1 MSRVASSGI
10 ERTGTAHGTG
20 EDRPAGAALAFAL
33 AAGTLALREWV
44 RFLRQRSRLIG
55 AFAQP
60 VLFWVLFGA
69 GLRGS
74 FRAPEW
80 APAGMSYQEYFL
92 PGVAV
97 MILLFTA
104 IFSTISLIE
113 DRREGFLQG
122 VLVAPVPRAALV
134 LGKLAGATG
143 LAVVQAAAFLGL
155 GFVLSRIGLLPT
167 MDWSPSWSQM
177 PGLLAFG
184 TVLGLALAGLG
195 YVIAWQTD
203 STQGFHAVMS
213 VFLFPMWL
221 LSGAFFPGGGADWLQ
236 AVMRINPLTYGT
248 AGLRRLLYAGRDL
261 PVAPELPSLPACV
274 VVTCLFCAACAG
286 LSVWC
291 TSRPTVRNV
300 R

>member
-1 MSRVASSGI
+1 VSPADRI
-10 ERTGTAHGTG
+10 EGAEAARGAG
-20 EDRPAGAALAFAL
+20 EDRLAGPVLAFVL
-33 AAGTLALREWV
+33 AAGTLAAREWV

-80 APAGMSYQEYFL
+80 APAGTSFQEYFL
-92 PGVAV
+92 PGTAV

-143 LAVVQAAAFLGL
+143 LAVVQAAAFLVLGL
-155 GFVLSRIGLLPT
+155 VLSGIGLLPT
-167 MDWSPSWSQM
+167 MDWVPSWPQI

-221 LSGAFFPGGGADWLQ
+221 LSGAFFPASGSGWLQ
-236 AVMRINPLTYGT
+236 ALMRINPLTYGT
-248 AGLRRLLYAGRDL
+248 AGLRRLMYAGRDL
-261 PVAPELPSLPACV
+261 PVAPDLPSLGACLA
-274 VVTCLFCAACAG
+274 VTCLFCAACAG
-286 LSVWC
+286 LAVWC
-291 TSRPTVRNV
+291 TGRPTVRNV